1 MTDDVRKLVTKTTY
15 VTGALAV
22 VLSPVPL
29 ADEIAFLPVFG
40 VMASRIGKA
49 HGLGLKSI
57 PWRPIASTT
66 LAALA
71 ARATVNLAVSY
82 IPGVAAVA
90 NAVSAV
96 TLTRML
102 GTYVD
107 KACAE
112 PGSAKPLSVK
122 DIAAQMKEALQGKQG
137 TAARETA
144 GAEPSSHRPHLKL
157 SSGGGRVV

>member
-1 MTDDVRKLVTKTTY
+1 MTAMTDEIRKLVTKTTY
-15 VTGALAV
+15 VTGTLAV

-40 VMASRIGKA
+40 VMASRIAKA
-49 HGLGLKSI
+49 HGLRMKEI
-57 PWRPIASTT
+57 PWRPIATTT

-71 ARATVNLAVSY
+71 ARATLNLAVSY

-102 GTYVD
+102 GSYMD
-107 KACAE
+107 QACTE
-112 PGSAKPLSVK
+112 PGAAETLSVK
-122 DIAAQMKEALQGKQG
+122 DIAARMKEALQAKNAKQ
-137 TAARETA
+137 AI
-144 GAEPSSHRPHLKL
+144 
-157 SSGGGRVV
+157 